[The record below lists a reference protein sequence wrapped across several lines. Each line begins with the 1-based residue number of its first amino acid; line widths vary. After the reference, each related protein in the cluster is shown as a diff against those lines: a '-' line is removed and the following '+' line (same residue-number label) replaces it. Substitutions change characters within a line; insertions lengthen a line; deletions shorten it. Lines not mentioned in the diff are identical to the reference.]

1 MARKYGRLLDELDAM
16 PHPITGE
23 YSPIKR
29 RNVDKTSAAGK
40 VIRARSTMA
49 KSAPASLAE
58 FFAKAQAAGGKVT
71 IRETAK
77 VGDKVLVK
85 GKKAEK
91 VAAGSHPGLRLEG
104 LRHDLKSQIQ
114 SQEVSPEDLRG
125 PLSEPLLRRL
135 LADAKSGKIHL
146 NAEDL
151 ENLDKAFR
159 AGNAIPTYLIKRL
172 SGQ

>member
-1 MARKYGRLLDELDAM
+1 MMIRSNFDLLLDDLAAA
-16 PHPITGE
+16 GA
-23 YSPIKR
+23 R
-29 RNVDKTSAAGK
+29 RVDGTSAAGK
-40 VIRARSTMA
+40 AARARSTLA
-49 KSAPASLAE
+49 KSVPATSLKD

-91 VAAGSHPGLRLEG
+91 IAAGSHPGLHLEG
-104 LRHDLKSQIQ
+104 LRQDLQQ
-114 SQEVSPEDLRG
+114 HVESQEVSPEDLRG

-159 AGNAIPTYLIKRL
+159 ARNAIPMYLIKRL